1 MTIIRADQL
10 DDYYRDATAYRRAT
24 PAIKRAFFTMIQRVA
39 ETLCRSPM
47 RWNGIR
53 SISVCLRTRRA
64 TRCNGRS
71 SSLRGSWRRH
81 LD

>member
-1 MTIIRADQL
+1 
-10 DDYYRDATAYRRAT
+10 
-24 PAIKRAFFTMIQRVA
+24 
-39 ETLCRSPM
+39 M

-71 SSLRGSWRRH
+71 SSLRGAGGGTWTDAAPDVDETSTKPSYAYQ
-81 LD
+81 